1 MIDLSEETL
10 KALAMPSKR
19 PQAILQHLERQERA
33 LQDMQAKIKDQI
45 RRLQVEE
52 TFLKKKLHAAPLED
66 DNIEAPSSPSTAMDV
81 DSATPSKLYKPKPAP
96 KPKITKPVLPPES
109 SDEEEEEDDEDLP
122 PSLQNRNHSYNNAMM
137 DEDDFEDDDDDAMD
151 QVRRILQA
159 HR

>member
-1 MIDLSEETL
+1 
-10 KALAMPSKR
+10 
-19 PQAILQHLERQERA
+19 
-33 LQDMQAKIKDQI
+33 MQAKIKDQI

-96 KPKITKPVLPPES
+96 KPKITKPVLPPPES